1 MALSDWFQA
10 SLPEVDR
17 HDTSSVYRKL
27 SLRELQREVPQV
39 KWRDYLQEFAII
51 TDEEPLVAYAMPYF
65 VEMGKIIAKT
75 DRRWGN
81 YTKHLNIINNFYKFL
96 RKVTRE

>member
-17 HDTSSVYRKL
+17 HDSSIVYRKL
-27 SLRELQREVPQV
+27 TLRELQREVPQV
-39 KWRDYLQEFAII
+39 NWSIYFQEFIPVPI
-51 TDEEPLVAYAMPYF
+51 TEQELLVAYAMPYF

-75 DRRWGN
+75 DRR
-81 YTKHLNIINNFYKFL
+81 
-96 RKVTRE
+96 